1 MARAIVAELGVAFTA
16 DTAKFKAG
24 MKEAAN
30 EAKAFQ
36 AELKKQAR
44 EAKELQAT
52 MASAFKGIAIGA
64 TIAGAAILKAFSYA
78 DQIDD
83 TAKAL
88 DSTVEAI
95 MGMGKALKLA
105 GGDADNLGTLINK
118 LAINQD
124 KAREGADDIRDAFTR
139 LGISGKEVENLK
151 PDELFNRVAKAL
163 ADVEDPTARLAL
175 ATEILGRSAKGID
188 WKEYYQNYSQGKTVT
203 KEVAE
208 AVEAGAKAWDNLKS
222 AGTSALNAILVLARP
237 LADIINKFAEISAK
251 TEDPD
256 KSFREAKARIDKT
269 EEYLKASQKR
279 RGEMIREEMARMKTE
294 PAVAPAVAGMPPKIE
309 AGGYAK
315 PSEKGFREAGETER
329 VKQQTEQLRQQSEIN
344 IKRIEQQRELV
355 KLTNDE
361 KELVEAVN
369 KINENRD
376 KLIADAEREIA
387 IENKKKDVNK
397 SRIDELRK
405 QIEVVEELRSK
416 EITAT
421 VDTINA
427 RQEEQRSF
435 SVGWEKAFR
444 EWSAN
449 AENYGK
455 LGKDMFMS
463 ITGTMNKAIDEFVDK
478 GTFAFDKF
486 AENLIKNL
494 IKIELQMQASQLMK
508 SAMGGLGG
516 LFKGM
521 LGGGPDVSTMAGYS
535 LFADGGQPPVGVPSI
550 VGENGPELFIPK
562 TQGTIIPNQQ
572 MNNYMNNQPSVV
584 YNGPYIAQMSAI
596 DTQSATQF
604 LARNKLAVWSANQS
618 ASRGLP
624 ASRT

>member
-52 MASAFKGIAIGA
+52 MATAFKGIAVGA

-95 MGMGKALKLA
+95 MGMGKALQMA
-105 GGDADNLGTLINK
+105 GGDANNLGTLINK
-118 LAINQD
+118 LAVNQD
-124 KAREGADDIRDAFTR
+124 KAKEGADDIRDAFTR

-175 ATEILGRSAKGID
+175 ATEILGRSAKGVD
-188 WKEYYQNYSQGKTVT
+188 WKEYYQNFSQGKTVS

-208 AVEAGAKAWDNLKS
+208 AVESGAKAWDNLKS
-222 AGTSALNAILVLARP
+222 AGVSALNAILVLAKP
-237 LADIINKFAEISAK
+237 LADIINRFAEISSR

-256 KSFREAKARIDKT
+256 KAFKEAKSRIDKT
-269 EEYLKASQKR
+269 DEYLKASQKR
-279 RGEMIREEMARMKTE
+279 RGEMIREEMARMKNE
-294 PAVAPAVAGMPPKIE
+294 PTVAPVVAGMPPKID
-309 AGGYAK
+309 AGPYKK
-315 PSEKGFREAGETER
+315 PGDKEFKEGSETER

-344 IKRIEQQRELV
+344 IRRIEQQRELV

-376 KLIADAEREIA
+376 KLIANAEQEIA
-387 IENKKKDVNK
+387 IENKKKDINK
-397 SRIDELRK
+397 SRIEELRK
-405 QIEVVEELRSK
+405 QIEVIEELRSK

-421 VDTINA
+421 VETINA

-435 SVGWEKAFR
+435 SAGWEKAFR

-455 LGKDMFMS
+455 LGADMFNS
-463 ITGTMNKAIDEFVDK
+463 LTGSMNKAIDDFVDK

-486 AENLIKNL
+486 AEGVIKNIL
-494 IKIELQMQASQLMK
+494 KMELRMQASQLLR
-508 SAMGGLGG
+508 SAIGGITS
-516 LFKGM
+516 LFAPS
-521 LGGGPDVSTMAGYS
+521 PDVSSMAGYS

-584 YNGPYIAQMSAI
+584 YNGPYIANMSAI

-604 LARNKLAVWSANQS
+604 LAKNKLGVWSANQS
-618 ASRGLP
+618 ASRSLP
-624 ASRT
+624 ASRS

>member
-52 MASAFKGIAIGA
+52 MASAFKGIAVGA

-105 GGDADNLGTLINK
+105 GGDSENLTTMITK
-118 LAINQD
+118 LATNQE
-124 KAREGADDIRDAFTR
+124 KAREGADDVRDAFTK

-163 ADVEDPTARLAL
+163 SEVEDPTRRLAL
-175 ATEILGRSAKGID
+175 ANELLGKSAKGVD
-188 WKEYYQNYSQGKTVT
+188 WKEYFENYSKGKTVS

-208 AVEAGAKAWDNLKS
+208 AVEAGAKAWDNLKV
-222 AGTSALNAILVLARP
+222 AGTNALNAILVLAKP
-237 LADIINKFAEISAK
+237 LADIINRFAEISAR

-256 KSFREAKARIDKT
+256 KAFKEAKTNIEKT

-279 RGEMIREEMARMKTE
+279 RGEMIREEVARMKTLPQI
-294 PAVAPAVAGMPPKIE
+294 PAPVAGMPPVIGEGPYKK
-309 AGGYAK
+309 A
-315 PSEKGFREAGETER
+315 SEKEAREAVDTER
-329 VKQQTEQLRQQSEIN
+329 VKQQTEQLRQQADIN
-344 IKRIEQQRELV
+344 IKRIEQQKELI
-355 KLTNDE
+355 KLTNNE
-361 KELVEAVN
+361 KELVEAIN

-376 KLIADAEREIA
+376 KLIADAEREIS
-387 IENKKKDVNK
+387 IENKKKDINK
-397 SRIDELRK
+397 SRIEELRK
-405 QIEVVEELRSK
+405 QIEVIEELRAK

-444 EWSAN
+444 DWSAN

-455 LGKDMFMS
+455 LGADMFNS
-463 ITGTMNKAIDEFVDK
+463 LTGSMNKAIDDFVDK

-486 AENLIKNL
+486 AEGVIKNIL
-494 IKIELQMQASQLMK
+494 KMELRMQASQLLR
-508 SAMGGLGG
+508 SGISGIMGM
-516 LFKGM
+516 FSS
-521 LGGGPDVSTMAGYS
+521 GPDVSSMAGYS

-604 LARNKLAVWSANQS
+604 LSKNKLAVWSANQS
-618 ASRGLP
+618 ASRGMP
-624 ASRT
+624 TSR